1 MNDPARR
8 QRRQFLH
15 LIAGAATFPAV
26 PRVARAQAYP
36 SRPVTLVV
44 GFAAG
49 GGNDI
54 VGRLIG
60 QWLSE
65 RLGQP
70 FIIEN
75 RPGAGTNIAAE
86 MVIRAAPDGYTLL
99 LAGLPNASN
108 ATLYANLKLDFIR
121 DTVPIAGVA
130 RSPHVLVANPSFP
143 ARTVPELIAYA
154 KANPGKVNMASAGT
168 GSGGHLAG
176 ELFKSVAGVDLTH
189 VPFRGNGPALT
200 ALLGSQVDITFATPP
215 SSIEYIRTG
224 KLFALAVTSTTRLD
238 ALPDAAT
245 VSESLPGFETQVWYG
260 VVAPRGTP
268 AEVIDKIN
276 KEINA
281 SLADPKLKARLA
293 DLGDFPFTLSNA
305 EFGRLIVDETEKWG
319 KIIRAA
325 SIKLD

>member
-1 MNDPARR
+1 MKLPHRR
-8 QRRQFLH
+8 QLLH
-15 LIAGAATFPAV
+15 WLAGAAALPAL
-26 PRVARAQAYP
+26 RQRARAQAYP
-36 SRPVTLVV
+36 SRPVTLVI
-44 GFAAG
+44 GFAPG

-60 QWLSE
+60 QWLAE
-65 RLGQP
+65 RLGAP

-86 MVIRAAPDGYTLL
+86 TVIRAPADGYTLL

-108 ATLYANLKLDFIR
+108 ATLYANLKFDFIR

-143 ARTVPELIAYA
+143 ARTVAQLIAYA

-176 ELFKSVAGVDLTH
+176 ELFKSMAGVDLTH

-215 SSIEYIRTG
+215 SSVEYIRAG
-224 KLFALAVTSTTRLD
+224 KLLALAVTGATRLD
-238 ALPDAAT
+238 ALPDVAT
-245 VSESLPGFETQVWYG
+245 VEETLPGYETQVWYG

-268 AEVIDKIN
+268 AEVVDKIN

-293 DLGDFPFTLSNA
+293 DLGDFPFALSPA
-305 EFGRLIVDETEKWG
+305 EFGRFIVEETERWG

>member
-1 MNDPARR
+1 MKLSH
-8 QRRQFLH
+8 RRQFLH
-15 LIAGAATFPAV
+15 LLTGAAALPAATKI
-26 PRVARAQAYP
+26 ARAQVYP

-54 VGRLIG
+54 VGRLIA
-60 QWLSE
+60 QSLSE

-86 MVIRAAPDGYTLL
+86 MVIHAPPDGYTLL

-108 ATLYANLKLDFIR
+108 ATLYANLKFDFIR

-143 ARTVPELIAYA
+143 AKTVAQLIAYA

-176 ELFKSVAGVDLTH
+176 ELFKSVAGVNLTH

-200 ALLGSQVDITFATPP
+200 ALLGGQVDITFATPP
-215 SSIEYIRTG
+215 SSVEYIRAG
-224 KLFALAVTSTTRLD
+224 KLVGLAVTSATRLD
-238 ALPDAAT
+238 ALPDVAT
-245 VSESLPGFETQVWYG
+245 VGESLPGYETQVWYG

-293 DLGDFPFTLSNA
+293 DLGDFPFTLSPA
-305 EFGRLIVDETEKWG
+305 EFGRFIVEETEQWG

-325 SIKLD
+325 NINLD

>member
-1 MNDPARR
+1 
-8 QRRQFLH
+8 